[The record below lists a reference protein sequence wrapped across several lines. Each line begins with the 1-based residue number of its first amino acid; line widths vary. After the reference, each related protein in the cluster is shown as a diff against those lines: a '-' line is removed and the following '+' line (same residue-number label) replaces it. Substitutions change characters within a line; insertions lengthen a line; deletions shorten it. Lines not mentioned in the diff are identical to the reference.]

1 MEKQRIIRNV
11 LIEKINTVVSNV
23 EICSITETMIQFKI
37 SMKQYEI
44 IEDDLISIGAN
55 IQVLLSGKISI
66 LINKRNS
73 NFSIVKR
80 NNSTYNNVCDSIKN
94 LEYIQDNNTI
104 LFNNPGI
111 STTEKC
117 AADNI
122 TGALNWLYR
131 AKEALRDLHYD
142 R

>member
-1 MEKQRIIRNV
+1 MEEKIIRNV
-11 LIEKINTVVSNV
+11 LIESINTVVSNV
-23 EICSITETMIQFKI
+23 EIVSITETMIQFKI
-37 SMKQYEI
+37 SVKQYEI
-44 IEDDLISIGAN
+44 IEDALISIGAN
-55 IQVLLSGKISI
+55 IQLLHSGKISI

-104 LFNNPGI
+104 LFNNPCI
-111 STTEKC
+111 STTEKFVS
-117 AADNI
+117 DNI
-122 TGALNWLYR
+122 TGALNCLYR
-131 AKEALRDLHYD
+131 AKEAIRDLHYD

>member
-1 MEKQRIIRNV
+1 MEEKIIRNV
-11 LIEKINTVVSNV
+11 LIESINTVVSNV
-23 EICSITETMIQFKI
+23 EIVSITETMIQFKI
-37 SMKQYEI
+37 SVKQYEI
-44 IEDDLISIGAN
+44 IEDALISIGAN
-55 IQVLLSGKISI
+55 IQVSVSGKIFV
-66 LINKRNS
+66 LINKRKS
-73 NFSIVKR
+73 DFSIVKS

-122 TGALNWLYR
+122 TGALNCLYR
-131 AKEALRDLHYD
+131 AKEALRDLRYD

>member
-1 MEKQRIIRNV
+1 MEEKIIRNV
-11 LIEKINTVVSNV
+11 LIESINTVVSNV
-23 EICSITETMIQFKI
+23 EIVSITETMIQFKM
-37 SMKQYEI
+37 SVKQYEA
-44 IEDDLISIGAN
+44 IENDLISIGASM
-55 IQVLLSGKISI
+55 QVLLSGKISV
-66 LINKRNS
+66 LITKRHS

-80 NNSTYNNVCDSIKN
+80 NNSTYNNVCNSIKN

-104 LFNNPGI
+104 LFNNPCI

-131 AKEALRDLHYD
+131 AKEALRDLGYD

>member
-1 MEKQRIIRNV
+1 MGEKIIRNV
-11 LIEKINTVVSNV
+11 LIESINTVVSNV
-23 EICSITETMIQFKI
+23 EIVSITETMIQFKI
-37 SMKQYEI
+37 SVKQYEI
-44 IEDDLISIGAN
+44 IEDALISIGAN
-55 IQVLLSGKISI
+55 IQVLLSGKISV
-66 LINKRNS
+66 LINKRHS
-73 NFSIVKR
+73 DFSIVKN
-80 NNSTYNNVCDSIKN
+80 NNSTYDNVCNSIKN

-122 TGALNWLYR
+122 TGALNHLYR
-131 AKEALRDLHYD
+131 AKEALRDLRYD

>member
-1 MEKQRIIRNV
+1 MEEKIIRNV
-11 LIEKINTVVSNV
+11 LIESINTVVSNV
-23 EICSITETMIQFKI
+23 EIVSITETMIQFKM
-37 SMKQYEI
+37 SVKQYEV
-44 IEDDLISIGAN
+44 IENDLISIGASM
-55 IQVLLSGKISI
+55 QVLLSGKISV
-66 LINKRNS
+66 LITKRHS
-73 NFSIVKR
+73 NFSIVKS

-104 LFNNPGI
+104 LFNNPCI

-117 AADNI
+117 VSDNI
-122 TGALNWLYR
+122 TGALNCLYR

>member
-73 NFSIVKR
+73 NFSIVKK
-80 NNSTYNNVCDSIKN
+80 NNSTFDNVCNSIEN
-94 LEYIQDNNTI
+94 LEYIINNNNV
-104 LFNNPGI
+104 LFNNSGI
-111 STTEKC
+111 STTEKTTSDYIVL
-117 AADNI
+117 AHSYLI
-122 TGALNWLYR
+122 R
-131 AKEALRDLHYD
+131 AKECLRDLHYD